1 MISSVVVSPRERRSE
16 HGSGV
21 PDPDG
26 GGGAPRGG
34 RVGIETLGRS
44 TFPARFLKP
53 GKYSHVTWLGGNKA
67 KY

>member
-16 HGSGV
+16 HGSGA

-34 RVGIETLGRS
+34 RGHVIIILNYNYNYVE
-44 TFPARFLKP
+44 RFMRDDIDREIVEMHL
-53 GKYSHVTWLGGNKA
+53 L
-67 KY
+67 